1 MPKPVTLKAVAAR
14 VGVTPAAASM
24 ALKGSPRISEATR
37 EAVELAA
44 KELGYV
50 PNAAGRNLR
59 NRHAGAIALV
69 VPNSSVHVFSHQYFM
84 HVLSGMTIP
93 AAAHDAQVIVSTN
106 AETASGDMAY
116 ERIIRSQAADGIIST
131 SSSID
136 DEYIHSLV
144 GTGLPVVLL
153 GNYPDLPDA
162 VTIWI
167 DDTAASRQITEHLIA
182 DHGCQRLLHV
192 AGSLDHQTGIDRRQG
207 FLDAAA
213 SAGIETADVIEG
225 DMNEESGAAAMRTA
239 IVDGAL
245 PYDGIVFANDDMAV
259 GALPVLR
266 DAGIRIPEDVRIT
279 GFDDFGVARLTT
291 PDITTIRVP
300 AQEIAGIAAETLF
313 DLIANGRH
321 DNSSQRLPV
330 STTYRHSCGCTPDN
344 A

>member
-1 MPKPVTLKAVAAR
+1 
-14 VGVTPAAASM
+14 
-24 ALKGSPRISEATR
+24 
-37 EAVELAA
+37 
-44 KELGYV
+44 
-50 PNAAGRNLR
+50 
-59 NRHAGAIALV
+59 
-69 VPNSSVHVFSHQYFM
+69 
-84 HVLSGMTIP
+84 
-93 AAAHDAQVIVSTN
+93 
-106 AETASGDMAY
+106 MAY